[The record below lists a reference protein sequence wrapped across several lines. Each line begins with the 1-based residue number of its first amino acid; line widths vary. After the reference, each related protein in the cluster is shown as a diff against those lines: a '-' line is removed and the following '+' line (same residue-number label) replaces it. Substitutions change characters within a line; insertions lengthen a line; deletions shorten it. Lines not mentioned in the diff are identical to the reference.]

1 MENSCYSCSWV
12 LNSSIPYSYLFQ
24 QAQPSVYR
32 SCPQWIS
39 SSHLATWLPSS
50 NNWKPA
56 CTEMS
61 GWKTNRGKRVARR
74 RWKKQVKNL
83 PKTLASRMNLVQFSG
98 CCSSWKKEQL
108 VSNQIILMK
117 AHSIGL
123 TNKSLRTSLSYWGQG
138 YYNSKQDFADTQ
150 TFQIRG
156 CGLML
161 SIAQTTGLVLV

>member
-83 PKTLASRMNLVQFSG
+83 PKTLASRMNLVQLSG
-98 CCSSWKKEQL
+98 CCSSWKKSSSWATWL
-108 VSNQIILMK
+108 YK
-117 AHSIGL
+117 WKL
-123 TNKSLRTSLSYWGQG
+123 TVLALLTSLLGPLYFIVAKDITEV
-138 YYNSKQDFADTQ
+138 SKML
-150 TFQIRG
+150 QIRKRFKLEDTVW
-156 CGLML
+156 C
-161 SIAQTTGLVLV
+161 SQ